1 MTSDTITEIRIF
13 LKFKERQLMSRLLPT
28 SVVDLDILAEKTEDY
43 TCELG
48 AMASDLQFNN
58 IHFRL

>member
-1 MTSDTITEIRIF
+1 
-13 LKFKERQLMSRLLPT
+13 MSHLLPT